1 MLEWKKQNKTKTKYE
16 PEKEWAKRKKKN
28 RERTYSK
35 MCHPRS
41 ESWAKKFPLLTH
53 WRSRGRGSGSTKHEA
68 PRESRGES
76 EHVWESDSTRERER
90 ASCGEL
96 PSRLHRLHKQE
107 THHGEQLS
115 CAQLHLPNWER
126 RHTHTHT
133 YVLTHWHTHAPW
145 HSGRRLAHGLLHSAQ
160 QIFFASYVVVLS
172 NVSCGAQRKRIFLNW
187 LFRFLTSFVVY
198 SLYIS
203 LYCFPSFQVLL
214 YVI

>member
-1 MLEWKKQNKTKTKYE
+1 MKKTKQNKNKIRSRKGVS
-16 PEKEWAKRKKKN
+16 KKKKEKQRAHLLEN
-28 RERTYSK
+28 VSPTQWELGEKISLTD
-35 MCHPRS
+35 PL
-41 ESWAKKFPLLTH
+41 KKQ
-53 WRSRGRGSGSTKHEA
+53 RQRQRQRQHEA
-68 PRESRGES
+68 ARESRGES
-76 EHVWESDSTRERER
+76 EHVWESDSKREHV
-90 ASCGEL
+90 SCGEL
-96 PSRLHRLHKQE
+96 ASRLHRLHKQE

-133 YVLTHWHTHAPW
+133 YVLTHWHTHAPL

-160 QIFFASYVVVLS
+160 RIFFTSYVVVLS